1 MAILFGV
8 LCIIT
13 GLLLPLVFGWIGFAI
28 PMVFGVLAIV
38 FAILKNKKA
47 KEEGVPTSKAGFVC
61 AAVGMVLAI
70 GLIIGLQVAGNK
82 FRTAMDKYGVSH
94 FPILDK
100 SVDHLKSGGVV
111 GLIVYAKNEVSANV
125 DSIKSEFDAL
135 MKSMNEDQAPADNGG
150 EQQQGG
156 EGAEQQGGEGAEQQQ
171 GGEGTEQ
178 QGGEGAE
185 QQQGGEEG
193 GADQSEVPE
202 SGVEEGAAQE

>member
-13 GLLLPLVFGWIGFAI
+13 GLLLPLLFGWIGFAI

-150 EQQQGG
+150 EQQGG
-156 EGAEQQGGEGAEQQQ
+156 EGA
-171 GGEGTEQ
+171 EQ

>member
-13 GLLLPLVFGWIGFAI
+13 GLLLPLLFGWIGFAI

-70 GLIIGLQVAGNK
+70 VLIIGLQVAGNK

-156 EGAEQQGGEGAEQQQ
+156 EGAEQQQGGEGAEQQQ
-171 GGEGTEQ
+171 GGEGAEQ

-185 QQQGGEEG
+185 QQGGEEG